1 MDLCF
6 TLPHGPHGVWGWPR
20 MHIFHSWH
28 MPWNFYWWHFMIRL
42 QKLELIFGQSDG
54 GQTDGRRTD
63 RRGSRNS
70 YLDFSFFFRM
80 QLINWHWNH
89 FSFCFIIDIV
99 SNFLNAVKMSK
110 TQVSERIK
118 RKSLCRT
125 TEVKLPAFIFYYF
138 LWVNHQI
145 FQKTL
150 KIYPLLYLISILII
164 FTKTHLCVQA
174 KINSLSCV
182 RSATK
187 PHNPCILSL
196 SDLSHIVGTI
206 VNFHL
211 YHFFAW

>member
-125 TEVKLPAFIFYYF
+125 TEVKL
-138 LWVNHQI
+138 QSEE
-145 FQKTL
+145 KKGTL
-150 KIYPLLYLISILII
+150 SPL
-164 FTKTHLCVQA
+164 
-174 KINSLSCV
+174 
-182 RSATK
+182 RSSSNIHSSAQTDK
-187 PHNPCILSL
+187 KGPNKMS
-196 SDLSHIVGTI
+196 
-206 VNFHL
+206 
-211 YHFFAW
+211 